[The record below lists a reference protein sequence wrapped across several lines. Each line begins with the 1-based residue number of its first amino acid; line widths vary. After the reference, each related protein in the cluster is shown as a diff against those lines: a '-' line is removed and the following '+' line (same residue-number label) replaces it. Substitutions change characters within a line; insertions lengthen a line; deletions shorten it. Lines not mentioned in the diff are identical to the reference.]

1 MSLKMKV
8 KGKVSSFFFFVKP
21 SGVDR
26 RPPLL
31 ATGTE
36 ISLSRAN
43 PKVSSQSVP
52 KIIQKQA

>member
-1 MSLKMKV
+1 MKV